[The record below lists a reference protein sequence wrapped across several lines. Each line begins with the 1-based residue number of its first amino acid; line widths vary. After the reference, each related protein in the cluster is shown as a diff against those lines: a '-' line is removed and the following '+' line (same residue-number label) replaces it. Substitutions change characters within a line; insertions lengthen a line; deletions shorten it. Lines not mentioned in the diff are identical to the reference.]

1 MHPLAET
8 SGALVW
14 FFVVTAT
21 AGTILIVAIVASIL
35 IQQRR
40 YLTATRALSGR
51 LLTAH
56 EEERARVAR
65 ELHDDLIQR
74 VAVLASQ
81 INLWEGMAPAGGA
94 ERAHIG
100 ELRSALREL
109 GDEIRGLAHRMHP
122 SVLDRLG
129 LAPALTQLADEVQT
143 HDGLDVTLD
152 LADAPAVGA
161 EVALTFY
168 RVAQESLRNVVRHAG
183 AREAAIAL
191 HPADGGAR
199 LEVRDLGRGFDTSG
213 TSGGIGLTSMAERMR
228 LVGGRLAV
236 TSSAG
241 EGTRVSAWAPVGVA
255 GDGKKGEV

>member
-1 MHPLAET
+1 MSPNGLLWLAELIAIAAGILVVAFVT
-8 SGALVW
+8 SVALQ
-14 FFVVTAT
+14 
-21 AGTILIVAIVASIL
+21 
-35 IQQRR
+35 QQRYLRDTR
-40 YLTATRALSGR
+40 YLSGR

-56 EEERARVAR
+56 EEERARIAR

-94 ERAHIG
+94 ERAHIA

-122 SVLDRLG
+122 SVLDKLG
-129 LAPALTQLADEVQT
+129 LAPALTQLADEVQA
-143 HDGLDVTLD
+143 HDGLEVALD

-161 EVALTFY
+161 EVALAFY
-168 RVAQESLRNVVRHAG
+168 RVAQESLRNVVRHSG

-199 LEVRDLGRGFDTSG
+199 LEVRDQGRGFDTSG
-213 TSGGIGLTSMAERMR
+213 KSGGIGLTSMAERIR
-228 LVGGRLAV
+228 LVGGRLTV

-255 GDGKKGEV
+255 ERAAAGED